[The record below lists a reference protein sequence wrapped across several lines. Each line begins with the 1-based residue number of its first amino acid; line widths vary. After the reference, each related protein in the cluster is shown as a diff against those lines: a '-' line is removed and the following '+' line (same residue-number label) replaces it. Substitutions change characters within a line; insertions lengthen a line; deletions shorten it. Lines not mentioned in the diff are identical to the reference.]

1 MMTMNV
7 TIVEYYFQLYHSR
20 TKLVRHSDGNDSLG
34 GCNYVYG
41 KGTIMMMMMMMM
53 MMTPRK
59 RRRRRRRR
67 RKLSSKEDYYYSHVG
82 IVSPKSHHCD
92 YL

>member
-41 KGTIMMMMMMMM
+41 KGTIMMMMTM

-59 RRRRRRRR
+59 RRRRK
-67 RKLSSKEDYYYSHVG
+67 KLSSKEDYYYSHVG

-92 YL
+92 CL